1 MVITTDIA
9 GLGALG
15 YAVYQVAGEFYRF
28 RAKSAKRKEQLGPFD
43 KLHQE
48 LRKQRRTA
56 DLFGSGAQASGQSHV
71 TAGWERLSADARIG
85 LVEDLLRVA
94 VLTGQLKHVKA
105 VREGRTQWS
114 QLKEREKSEVLMAVD
129 AVRLDT
135 LGAQVKA
142 QGSKLAKSWLWQV
155 TEPVPLLAE
164 EPLKVEPAAAELA
177 LLAKA
182 VDKAGKAVRAVL
194 DTNRASQLTR
204 LQASISQRL
213 DLTPATT
220 RLQNLRS
227 VCSSSSGPGSLGLSR
242 QDTSAAASA
251 LLAALE
257 KLVEPEQGALLMP
270 QQQDAQAQVAEAQRD
285 LAGEVDK
292 VVSEARATKTQEV
305 EAAARAVEVSHI
317 VRSAMT
323 PSQWSPTSPLGA
335 KLALMELLLTELEG
349 SASRS
354 EPSVPDLAGAARK
367 LAPMVKITDT
377 AAAAHVHELTKA
389 LGSSDV
395 STLPGASSELRA
407 ALVQAVEPQLPP
419 SPAETLKAVGEAEQ
433 AAVGGTGPD
442 AAVSALVS
450 GMFRRVVAGIAQSGV
465 AGYVDRQ
472 AIVSSIQ
479 EEAARRREVHKQGVS
494 EKMEA
499 ELASLAKTTQSKVL
513 EARLE
518 SAGSVP
524 SAARIATVA
533 AYIKDVSLPK
543 GKATG
548 GAILTEAA
556 AGAAKALKALDT
568 AQDLA
573 ASGPGAA
580 DVVAEAKALCEQV
593 LLTGDVAAKLNL
605 GSGVAS
611 LLTRLG
617 EYLDNLGP
625 FKPAVALPPK
635 PQTEGDETQ
644 GDGETEVPGPDDAK
658 VAEASGLVRM
668 LLQDGLVLLELQPSD
683 YRRLTLLRE
692 TVEAAQA
699 AGSDAMMMN
708 RHVTTLKEVVGNLG
722 PVMGTI
728 EAKIASIADED
739 AKARL
744 SSLKQAALS
753 LFQSLQAFI
762 ALEMQTR
769 AGAEKDLKSMR
780 DIVAG
785 IKLDKS
791 SSALERVL
799 EQLNTFNEHA
809 AGVVNAVTNLEG
821 SEEAVSEVMVAEE
834 GVDRLVPQVKSY
846 DQYVRLRE
854 HTLGATVGDPSFG
867 IEEGADIELPPVE
880 ELQTAHSEDTVF
892 IDMYGQ
898 ELQQVSDWMM
908 DGYRV
913 VARGQV
919 ALVLIAGAIDGEE
932 VRCTRDTGLPSTK
945 SMLQLYAERLIRL
958 QQLATEAV
966 HGNGAGVVRPID
978 WYIMTSQKALGPT
991 KAFLADN
998 AFFGLHAS
1006 QVHVFAADVSPP
1018 TLTEDLKIVMS
1029 QAKPGRMLRTATSS
1043 GDVFTAMRAAGML
1056 KRLYASGVKCVE
1068 VQSLED
1074 NIMARPAD
1082 PVFLGCC
1089 RSVSLDCAAKAADPD
1104 HLMPCYETYAQLM
1117 TLAKTAQDFGKLVP
1131 AIGTYFFS
1139 MAYIKQLDALLQREP
1154 LALYR
1159 LTPAANIP
1167 QKGSA
1172 TKTSGYMLTRHLSDL
1187 IIQHVVPGT
1196 QRGLVFIE
1204 SEDEFNPVW
1213 GNPPLYTP
1221 ETPTAA
1227 VDELLLTHTRWVE
1240 NCGGIVGDKPAQ
1252 SEEGQEDGQEAAG
1265 EGKDSKP
1272 QNQGTRSVVE
1282 VSPLVSYAGEHMDEL
1297 GLEGRHFPEAYDLD
1311 LQGYGPRPG
1320 RTLVTP
1326 PPVLLG
1332 PFALAFLG
1340 LSMLKVLAKLQAQ

>member
-1 MVITTDIA
+1 MVLTTDIA

-15 YAVYQVAGEFYRF
+15 YAVYQVAGEFYKF

-94 VLTGQLKHVKA
+94 VLTGQLKHVK
-105 VREGRTQWS
+105 
-114 QLKEREKSEVLMAVD
+114 
-129 AVRLDT
+129 
-135 LGAQVKA
+135 
-142 QGSKLAKSWLWQV
+142 V

-194 DTNRASQLTR
+194 DTNRASQLNR
-204 LQASISQRL
+204 LRASINQRL

-227 VCSSSSGPGSLGLSR
+227 VCSSTSGPGSLGLSR
-242 QDTSAAASA
+242 LDTSAAASA

-257 KLVEPEQGALLMP
+257 KLVVPEQGALLMP
-270 QQQDAQAQVAEAQRD
+270 QQPDAQVQVAEAQGD
-285 LAGEVDK
+285 LTGEVDK
-292 VVSEARATKTQEV
+292 VVSEARTTKTQEV
-305 EAAARAVEVSHI
+305 EKAARAVEVSHI

-335 KLALMELLLTELEG
+335 KLALMELLLMELEG

-389 LGSSDV
+389 LGSGDV
-395 STLPGASSELRA
+395 SSLPAAAWELRV
-407 ALVQAVEPQLPP
+407 ALVKAVEPQLPP
-419 SPAETLKAVGEAEQ
+419 SPADTLKAVGEAEQ
-433 AAVGGTGPD
+433 AAEGGTGPD

-450 GMFRRVVAGIAQSGV
+450 GVFRRVVAGIAQSGV

-472 AIVSSIQ
+472 AIVSGIQ
-479 EEAARRREVHKQGVS
+479 EEAARRKEVHKQGVS
-494 EKMEA
+494 DKVEA

-513 EARLE
+513 DARLD
-518 SAGSVP
+518 SAAGAP
-524 SAARIATVA
+524 SAMRLATVV

-580 DVVAEAKALCEQV
+580 SVVAEAKALCEQV

-605 GSGVAS
+605 GTGVAS

-617 EYLDNLGP
+617 EYLDKLGS

-635 PQTEGDETQ
+635 QQTEGGEAQ
-644 GDGETEVPGPDDAK
+644 GEEVVEVPSPDAAK

-668 LLQDGLVLLELQPSD
+668 LLQDGLVLLELQPPD

-728 EAKIASIADED
+728 EAKIASMADED
-739 AKARL
+739 GKARL
-744 SSLKQAALS
+744 SSLKQAALA
-753 LFQSLQAFI
+753 LFQSLQGFI

-769 AGAEKDLKSMR
+769 MGAEKDLKTMR

-791 SSALERVL
+791 SGALERVL

-809 AGVVNAVTNLEG
+809 GGVVNAVTNLEG

-834 GVDRLVPQVKSY
+834 GVDRLVP
-846 DQYVRLRE
+846 
-854 HTLGATVGDPSFG
+854 
-867 IEEGADIELPPVE
+867 
-880 ELQTAHSEDTVF
+880 QTAHSEDTVF

-919 ALVLIAGAIDGEE
+919 AVVLIAGAIDGDE

-966 HGNGAGVVRPID
+966 HGDGAGVVRPID
-978 WYIMTSQKALGPT
+978 WYIMTSQKALAPT
-991 KAFLADN
+991 KTFLADN

-1006 QVHVFAADVSPP
+1006 QP
-1018 TLTEDLKIVMS
+1018 
-1029 QAKPGRMLRTATSS
+1029 MLNWLLRYALE
-1043 GDVFTAMRAAGML
+1043 GDIFTAMRAAGML
-1056 KRLYASGVKCVE
+1056 KRLYKSGVKCVE

-1089 RSVSLDCAAKAADPD
+1089 RSLSFAFKAADPD
-1104 HLMPCYETYAQLM
+1104 HH
-1117 TLAKTAQDFGKLVP
+1117 FG
-1131 AIGTYFFS
+1131 
-1139 MAYIKQLDALLQREP
+1139 
-1154 LALYR
+1154 
-1159 LTPAANIP
+1159 N
-1167 QKGSA
+1167 
-1172 TKTSGYMLTRHLSDL
+1172 
-1187 IIQHVVPGT
+1187 
-1196 QRGLVFIE
+1196 
-1204 SEDEFNPVW
+1204 
-1213 GNPPLYTP
+1213 
-1221 ETPTAA
+1221 
-1227 VDELLLTHTRWVE
+1227 
-1240 NCGGIVGDKPAQ
+1240 
-1252 SEEGQEDGQEAAG
+1252 
-1265 EGKDSKP
+1265 
-1272 QNQGTRSVVE
+1272 
-1282 VSPLVSYAGEHMDEL
+1282 
-1297 GLEGRHFPEAYDLD
+1297 
-1311 LQGYGPRPG
+1311 
-1320 RTLVTP
+1320 
-1326 PPVLLG
+1326 
-1332 PFALAFLG
+1332 
-1340 LSMLKVLAKLQAQ
+1340 